1 MSPRKRGFFERLFRR
16 PDRVVPETSP
26 VLHRTLCRAVDDLD
40 RKFAARRAGDG
51 LRDDRTPRREDEPAR
66 AS

>member
-40 RKFAARRAGDG
+40 RKFAARRAGEG
-51 LRDDRTPRREDEPAR
+51 ADRAPRREVDEPAR